1 MRLAKVMRYLYY
13 LLACFAELSGSAQSQ
28 LGLATGVGFFFMAG
42 YDESSGFAEHEMKS
56 PALSLS
62 AFVRS
67 SARPVGF
74 ALHVGYL
81 HKSINGAWRQGGLGA
96 GGSMNGDFSLHAMRI
111 AMAPEFAKDS
121 TSRAAIR
128 IGIEARL
135 AFAGRFKGSA
145 SAYHMNPQYGPNY
158 SAEDTVMSVAGLEA
172 LLFFGVRVNASAGDQ
187 YTTTVEP
194 YLAFAPTSAMVG
206 GGPKTRWIEFGVGV
220 GVGRKG
226 KRKPLEQPAL

>member
-1 MRLAKVMRYLYY
+1 MQYLFY
-13 LLACFAELSGSAQSQ
+13 LLACFAGLSASAQSQ

-67 SARPVGF
+67 SARPLGF

-96 GGSMNGDFSLHAMRI
+96 GESMNGDFALHAVRI
-111 AMAPEFAKDS
+111 AMAPEFAMDS
-121 TSRAAIR
+121 TSRAAMR

-135 AFAGRFKGSA
+135 AFAGRFKGAA

-158 SAEDTVMSVAGLEA
+158 SAEDTVMSVGGLEA
-172 LLFFGVRVNASAGDQ
+172 LLFFGARVNASAGNR

-194 YLAFAPTSAMVG
+194 YLAFAPVSAMLG
-206 GGPKTRWIEFGVGV
+206 GGPKSRWIEFGVSV
-220 GVGRKG
+220 GLGRR
-226 KRKPLEQPAL
+226 RKALAQQQPAG